1 MRPGVSANQRH
12 VCRFDENAQ
21 RCRLQVAGVGMIQIK
36 EIALLIT
43 PPKAGLLGE
52 EPNVS
57 TLVRHVRLHLFC
69 LS

>member
-12 VCRFDENAQ
+12 VWRFDENAQ
-21 RCRLQVAGVGMIQIK
+21 RCHSQVAGAGMIQIR
-36 EIALLIT
+36 EITLLIT
-43 PPKAGLLGE
+43 PPKGGLLGE